1 MIKLE
6 AHCHTGAS
14 GCADTP
20 IEILAKR
27 YKESGYGGIVVTNH
41 ISEYEFYKKH
51 EGTTAKE
58 KKEYFINV
66 YNESKKVI
74 NSYGLKTF
82 FSCEVSVK
90 SDIHSEFILY
100 GVTPEIINKY
110 EPLFS
115 YTQKELF
122 EIANIENMFMYKTH
136 PFRVNEYAGDP
147 KYMHGAEYFNG
158 HYHHESNN
166 HLAREFCEKN
176 NLIKLSGT
184 DFHHACQPITGGI
197 YVPEDINNEYELRD
211 YVASG
216 KAELITDYDTYE
228 KSRKLVLE
236 GKLW

>member
-1 MIKLE
+1 MIKVE

-27 YKESGYGGIVVTNH
+27 YKEAGYGGIVVTNH

-136 PFRVNEYAGDP
+136 PFRTYEYAGDP
-147 KYMHGAEYFNG
+147 KFMHGAEVFNG
-158 HYHHESNN
+158 HFKQENN
-166 HLAREFCEKN
+166 NPLAKAFCEEN
-176 NLIKLSGT
+176 GLIAMSGT
-184 DFHHACQPITGGI
+184 DFHHQNQPITGGI
-197 YVPEDINNEYELRD
+197 YLPKDINTELELRN
-211 YVASG
+211 YV
-216 KAELITDYDTYE
+216 KAGNLKLIADYE
-228 KSRKLVLE
+228 KFEEIRKLVLE
-236 GKLW
+236 GKM